1 MHAQTDETPLFCD
14 RCTVDLHPGRGDF
27 FVVKIEAVADPTPPE
42 FSEEDLNR
50 DHKGEIQRLLAQIE
64 EMSEREATALKALA
78 ASKRA
83 GPVTPTP
90 TPPKPPKAPKSSSG
104 ASSGSGSSE

>member
-1 MHAQTDETPLFCD
+1 MRRDYYQ
-14 RCTVDLHPGRGDF
+14 VVGRGPWNIDHPNGKAIAYRPGNIF
-27 FVVKIEAVADPTPPE
+27 
-42 FSEEDLNR
+42 EESPLNR
-50 DHKGEIQRLLAQIE
+50 SVVRGLRTARLRK
-64 EMSEREATALKALA
+64 MSEREGAALKALA